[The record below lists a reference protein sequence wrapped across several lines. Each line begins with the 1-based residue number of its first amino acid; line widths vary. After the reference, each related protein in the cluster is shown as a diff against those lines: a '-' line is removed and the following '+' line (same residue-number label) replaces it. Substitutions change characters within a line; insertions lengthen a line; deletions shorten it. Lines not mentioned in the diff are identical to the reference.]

1 MSRDLREEVA
11 RAFYDAPEG
20 IGWDY
25 IADPDV
31 KEWYLACADAA
42 LSAARPVIERETR
55 EACAK
60 VADDAGKTWS
70 AAAEKLD
77 GNEVL
82 RNHAAAAETIAA
94 AIRSQ
99 P

>member
-42 LSAARPVIERETR
+42 LSAALPVIERETR
-55 EACAK
+55 EA
-60 VADDAGKTWS
+60 VADWLDA
-70 AAAEKLD
+70 
-77 GNEVL
+77 
-82 RNHAAAAETIAA
+82 RHAAVRSMREPTATDQERAA